1 MKKFILPTLAL
12 TLAACAANPVLDTA
26 HSAPAS
32 KGSIKKH
39 AVPTQLLG
47 KWSFTS
53 ISGTTYWDKSTGAYM
68 GSGNG
73 GSQTYTFYSNGTY
86 KFFNYIKTN
95 SYGWEMQALTWE
107 EGTVTANPNTG
118 SITLRATSGRYQVMD
133 NRISKNN
140 YKRPMKASE
149 RKVKTYAWKIV
160 TRDGKPLLQMGR
172 SSSSLVDFKKQ
183 D

>member
-1 MKKFILPTLAL
+1 MNKFILPTLAL
-12 TLAACAANPVLDTA
+12 TFAACIANPVLDMA
-26 HSAPAS
+26 HAAPAS
-32 KGSIKKH
+32 KSSVQKH

-47 KWSFTS
+47 KWGFTS

-73 GSQTYTFYSNGTY
+73 GSQTYTFYPNGTY

-107 EGTVTANPNTG
+107 EGTVSANPNTG
-118 SITLRATSGRYQVMD
+118 SITLRPTSGRYQVMD
-133 NRISKNN
+133 NRVSKNN

-149 RKVKTYAWKIV
+149 RKVKTMTWRIESK
-160 TRDGKPLLQMGR
+160 DNKPVLQMGR
-172 SSSSLVDFKKQ
+172 DASSLIDFKKQ
-183 D
+183 P

>member
-1 MKKFILPTLAL
+1 MKKFILPALAV
-12 TLAACAANPVLDTA
+12 TLAACTANPVLDVA

-32 KGSIKKH
+32 KGSAKKH

-47 KWSFTS
+47 KWGFTS

-73 GSQTYTFYSNGTY
+73 GSQTYTFYPNGTY

-107 EGTVTANPNTG
+107 EGTVSVDG
-118 SITLRATSGRYQVMD
+118 DKITVRPTSGRYQVMD
-133 NRISKNN
+133 NRVAKNN
-140 YKRPMKASE
+140 YKRPMKESE
-149 RKVKTYAWKIV
+149 RKVKTLTWRIETK
-160 TRDGKPLLQMGR
+160 DNKPVLQMGR
-172 SSSSLVDFKKQ
+172 DGSSLVDFKKQ
-183 D
+183 P